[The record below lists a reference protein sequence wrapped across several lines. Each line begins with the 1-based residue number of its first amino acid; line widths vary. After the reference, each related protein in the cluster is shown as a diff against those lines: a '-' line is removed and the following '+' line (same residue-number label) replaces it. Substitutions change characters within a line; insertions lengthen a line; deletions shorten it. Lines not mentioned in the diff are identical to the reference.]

1 MPVSRS
7 SASGRG
13 CIAQRRGEMF
23 RVALHFTTT
32 VIACFVAASVAW
44 SLEADDAALVAAAK
58 GEGKLTLYTSFLGAP
73 FHMSAIKSFEKKYG
87 IAVELLDVR
96 ASELRE
102 RLRTEQA
109 AGRFI
114 GDVVQTGAATMVRSL
129 RDGELQPHGGIPN
142 ARRLSPRQPAT
153 DVIVPS
159 YILAYGILVNTMQ
172 VKPADEPQSWKD
184 LLDQRWKG
192 KIQSD
197 DMRALGGGQVMFSVL
212 EDAFGRDYHEKLAA
226 QQPIFSRDVGN
237 DERRVARGE
246 YPLRV
251 PQLFSNMAMLK
262 GLPVKFVL
270 PQEGVP
276 YIRFDMALLRNAPHR
291 NAARLFINHYLSDE
305 VQLIYANAGLIP
317 VVDKLDGP
325 VKEEMKTMTNAKLLG
340 TTDVD
345 TQDAMMALAKDIY
358 K

>member
-1 MPVSRS
+1 M
-7 SASGRG
+7 SGVILR
-13 CIAQRRGEMF
+13 
-23 RVALHFTTT
+23 FTTT
-32 VIACFVAASVAW
+32 VFACLVAVSIAW
-44 SLEADDAALVAAAK
+44 SQEADDAALVAAAK
-58 GEGKLTLYTSFLGAP
+58 AEGKLTLYTSFLGAP

-109 AGRFI
+109 TGRFI

-129 RDGELQPHGGIPN
+129 RDNELQPHGGIPN
-142 ARRLSPRQPAT
+142 ARRLSPRQQAT

-172 VKPADEPQSWKD
+172 VKPADEPKSWKD

-197 DMRALGGGQVMFSVL
+197 DVRALGGGQVMFSVL
-212 EDAFGRDYHEKLAA
+212 EDVFGRDFHGKLAA

-251 PQLFSNMAMLK
+251 PQLFSNMSMLK

-270 PQEGVP
+270 PQEGV
-276 YIRFDMALLRNAPHR
+276 
-291 NAARLFINHYLSDE
+291 RLYSFSIWRC
-305 VQLIYANAGLIP
+305 
-317 VVDKLDGP
+317 
-325 VKEEMKTMTNAKLLG
+325 
-340 TTDVD
+340 
-345 TQDAMMALAKDIY
+345 
-358 K
+358 

>member
-1 MPVSRS
+1 M
-7 SASGRG
+7 
-13 CIAQRRGEMF
+13 RRVLSY
-23 RVALHFTTT
+23 VAAM
-32 VIACFVAASVAW
+32 VIACVVASTARG
-44 SLEADDAALVAAAK
+44 EDDAALVAAAK
-58 GEGKLTLYTSFLGAP
+58 AEGKLTFYTSFLGAP
-73 FHMSAIKSFEKKYG
+73 FHLVAIKSFEKKYG
-87 IAVELLDVR
+87 ISVEMLDVR

-114 GDVVQTGAATMVRSL
+114 GDVIQNGAATMIRSQ
-129 RDGELQPHGGIPN
+129 RDGELQPHGGIAN
-142 ARRLSPRQPAT
+142 ASRLSPRQAAT
-153 DVIVPS
+153 DVVVPS
-159 YILAYGILVNTMQ
+159 YILAYGMLVNTTQ
-172 VKPADEPQSWKD
+172 VKPADEPKSWKD
-184 LLDQRWKG
+184 LLDPRWKG

-212 EDAFGRDYHEKLAA
+212 QDAFGRDYHEKLAA

-246 YPLRV
+246 FPMRI
-251 PQLFSNMAMLK
+251 PQLFSNTTVLK
-262 GLPVKFVL
+262 GLPVKL
-270 PQEGVP
+270 IIPQEGVP
-276 YIRFDMALLRNAPHR
+276 YIRFDMAVLRNAPHP

-317 VVDKLDGP
+317 VVDQLEGP
-325 VKEEMKTMTNAKLLG
+325 VKEEMRALSGAKLLG

-345 TQDAMMALAKDIY
+345 TQDAMLALAKEIY